1 MSRKSSMKFYTPIY
15 HACILYE
22 QINKGSRSVTRS
34 ASLVYLLYMILTI
47 NEPFIE
53 MPAPILLPL
62 GPENIFPSK

>member
-34 ASLVYLLYMILTI
+34 ASLVYLIYMILTI
-47 NEPFIE
+47 NEPFYRD
-53 MPAPILLPL
+53 ASSNSSTAWSR
-62 GPENIFPSK
+62 NIFPSK